1 MIEQDFEHWV
11 KSAEKAGYQVAYLAK
26 HFGICRKQLERWTK
40 CQFGQSP
47 QEWMDDQRLNKAF
60 ELLKQDNSLK
70 EVASKTGFK
79 QFSHFSRKFR
89 VYYGV
94 SPKHF
99 VNWLKSEQNSILA
112 ERHHIKEC

>member
-60 ELLKQDNSLK
+60 ELLKQDKKWQAKRGLNNFLISLENS
-70 EVASKTGFK
+70 GFIMG
-79 QFSHFSRKFR
+79 SH
-89 VYYGV
+89 
-94 SPKHF
+94 P
-99 VNWLKSEQNSILA
+99 SIL
-112 ERHHIKEC
+112 